1 MTDET
6 ARAVATAAK
15 ALSDAGLICE
25 ERRPPHVER
34 GNEMWLKLFSRASVV
49 QLRKVYTGR
58 EREGGSF
65 VSWRLATADDNPPPA
80 LDVYIA
86 DWMERDRLRE
96 ELVEWMQTTPII
108 VAPVG
113 ATPAYAH
120 DTLKVNV
127 NGVTMG
133 TFQSVQLR
141 ANIQRFRPAC
151 RHGAGGTNEMTGC
164 RSEFRLWDG
173 LLRRRWYWRLRK
185 SWRGHFSA
193 ILICAI
199 CIICVICG
207 WESIM
212 EPVLQFWLFSSSDF
226 IAIVLLVI
234 AAKTIRIVP
243 QATVMLVERL
253 GKFDKVASSGL
264 NILVPFLD
272 KPRAVYWTNTRPG
285 VTSIDLREQYID
297 LPPQPVITRD
307 NVTIHVDSVVYWQI
321 TDPVKAVYEMNDL
334 VGGIVQLT
342 ITGMR
347 AVMGDMD
354 LDHTLSQRDQINSK
368 LRLILD
374 EATDKWGVKVTRVDV
389 KNINP
394 PEDVRITMEKQ
405 MTAERNR
412 RALVLQAEGDR
423 QAAITRAEGEKQA
436 AVTRAEGEKQSAIL
450 AAEGAAQARLRNAE
464 AESEAINR
472 IAQAIPGGD
481 PGQYLITTRYIDS
494 LRDMTRTS
502 NSKVIFMPVET
513 SAMLSSVGAI
523 KEVLSQTG
531 ERDDKEQLPPPRPR
545 ELPR

>member
-1 MTDET
+1 
-6 ARAVATAAK
+6 
-15 ALSDAGLICE
+15 
-25 ERRPPHVER
+25 
-34 GNEMWLKLFSRASVV
+34 
-49 QLRKVYTGR
+49 
-58 EREGGSF
+58 
-65 VSWRLATADDNPPPA
+65 
-80 LDVYIA
+80 
-86 DWMERDRLRE
+86 
-96 ELVEWMQTTPII
+96 
-108 VAPVG
+108 
-113 ATPAYAH
+113 
-120 DTLKVNV
+120 
-127 NGVTMG
+127 
-133 TFQSVQLR
+133 
-141 ANIQRFRPAC
+141 
-151 RHGAGGTNEMTGC
+151 
-164 RSEFRLWDG
+164 
-173 LLRRRWYWRLRK
+173 
-185 SWRGHFSA
+185 
-193 ILICAI
+193 
-199 CIICVICG
+199 
-207 WESIM
+207 
-212 EPVLQFWLFSSSDF
+212 
-226 IAIVLLVI
+226 
-234 AAKTIRIVP
+234 
-243 QATVMLVERL
+243 MLVERL

-264 NILVPFLD
+264 NILIPYLD
-272 KPRAVYWTNTRPG
+272 RLRAVFWTTTRP
-285 VTSIDLREQYID
+285 TLPSMNLREQSID
-297 LPPQPVITRD
+297 LPPQRVITRD

-368 LRLILD
+368 LRIILD

-464 AESEAINR
+464 AESEALGR
-472 IAQAIPGGD
+472 IAQSIPGGD
-481 PGQYLITTRYIDS
+481 PAQYLITVRYIES
-494 LRDMTRTS
+494 LRDMTRTN

-531 ERDDKEQLPPPRPR
+531 EKDDQSPPPPPRPR

>member
-1 MTDET
+1 
-6 ARAVATAAK
+6 
-15 ALSDAGLICE
+15 
-25 ERRPPHVER
+25 
-34 GNEMWLKLFSRASVV
+34 
-49 QLRKVYTGR
+49 
-58 EREGGSF
+58 
-65 VSWRLATADDNPPPA
+65 
-80 LDVYIA
+80 
-86 DWMERDRLRE
+86 
-96 ELVEWMQTTPII
+96 
-108 VAPVG
+108 
-113 ATPAYAH
+113 
-120 DTLKVNV
+120 
-127 NGVTMG
+127 
-133 TFQSVQLR
+133 
-141 ANIQRFRPAC
+141 
-151 RHGAGGTNEMTGC
+151 
-164 RSEFRLWDG
+164 
-173 LLRRRWYWRLRK
+173 
-185 SWRGHFSA
+185 
-193 ILICAI
+193 
-199 CIICVICG
+199 
-207 WESIM
+207 M
-212 EPVLQFWLFSSSDF
+212 EPITSVLAFLFFGF

-234 AAKTIRIVP
+234 AVKTIRIVP

-253 GKFDKVASSGL
+253 GKFDKVATSGL

-272 KPRAVYWTNTRPG
+272 KPRAVYWTNARPG
-285 VTSIDLREQYID
+285 LSSIDLREQYID

-321 TDPVKAVYEMNDL
+321 TDPIKAVYEINDL

-347 AVMGDMD
+347 AVMGEMD
-354 LDHTLSQRDQINSK
+354 LDHTLSQRDQINAK

-464 AESEAINR
+464 AEMEAINR
-472 IAQAIPGGD
+472 IGQAIPGGD
-481 PGQYLITTRYIDS
+481 PGQYLITMRYIES
-494 LRDMTRTS
+494 LRDMTRTN

-531 ERDDKEQLPPPRPR
+531 ETGDDKTPPPPPRPR

>member
-1 MTDET
+1 MDP
-6 ARAVATAAK
+6 
-15 ALSDAGLICE
+15 LSSVLAF
-25 ERRPPHVER
+25 
-34 GNEMWLKLFSRASVV
+34 LFF
-49 QLRKVYTGR
+49 G
-58 EREGGSF
+58 
-65 VSWRLATADDNPPPA
+65 
-80 LDVYIA
+80 
-86 DWMERDRLRE
+86 
-96 ELVEWMQTTPII
+96 
-108 VAPVG
+108 
-113 ATPAYAH
+113 
-120 DTLKVNV
+120 
-127 NGVTMG
+127 
-133 TFQSVQLR
+133 
-141 ANIQRFRPAC
+141 
-151 RHGAGGTNEMTGC
+151 
-164 RSEFRLWDG
+164 
-173 LLRRRWYWRLRK
+173 
-185 SWRGHFSA
+185 
-193 ILICAI
+193 
-199 CIICVICG
+199 
-207 WESIM
+207 
-212 EPVLQFWLFSSSDF
+212 F
-226 IAIVLLVI
+226 IGIVLLVI
-234 AAKTIRIVP
+234 AIKTIRIVP

-253 GKFDKVASSGL
+253 GRFDKVASSGL
-264 NILVPFLD
+264 NILIPFMD

-285 VTSIDLREQYID
+285 LTSIDLREQYID

-321 TDPVKAVYEMNDL
+321 TDPIKAVYEMNDL

-347 AVMGDMD
+347 AVMGEMD
-354 LDHTLSQRDQINSK
+354 LDHTLSNRDAINSK

-450 AAEGAAQARLRNAE
+450 QAEGAAQARLKNAE

-472 IAQAIPGGD
+472 IAQAIPEGD
-481 PGQYLITTRYIDS
+481 PAQYLITSRYIES
-494 LRDMTRTS
+494 LRDMTRTN

-513 SAMLSSVGAI
+513 SAMLSAVGAI

-531 ERDDKEQLPPPRPR
+531 KGEDNPPAPPPRPR